1 METGKKS
8 TGRICILTSNQIKRH
23 PKTFY
28 HFIFR
33 LKKEKRSFIV
43 KRCVEERRKLDESH
57 KMRVEMEGK
66 KIEEVRKSLPA
77 EVDR

>member
-1 METGKKS
+1 MPIERK
-8 TGRICILTSNQIKRH
+8 
-23 PKTFY
+23 FY
-28 HFIFR
+28 FQSR

-66 KIEEVRKSLPA
+66 KFEEVRKRLPA